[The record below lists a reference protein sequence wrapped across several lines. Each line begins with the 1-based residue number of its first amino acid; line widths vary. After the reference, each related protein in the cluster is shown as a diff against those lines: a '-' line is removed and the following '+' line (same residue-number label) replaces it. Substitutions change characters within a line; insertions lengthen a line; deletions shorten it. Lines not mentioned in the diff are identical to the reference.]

1 LFYSIVAGEAVKP
14 LLALLK
20 RNDKRLLRSNGY
32 LSRKEKVMEG
42 QGSAYAS
49 KKHQPSN
56 FYPSSQELALQFQAA
71 QGLGVLQP
79 FKPGP

>member
-1 LFYSIVAGEAVKP
+1 
-14 LLALLK
+14 
-20 RNDKRLLRSNGY
+20 
-32 LSRKEKVMEG
+32 MEG